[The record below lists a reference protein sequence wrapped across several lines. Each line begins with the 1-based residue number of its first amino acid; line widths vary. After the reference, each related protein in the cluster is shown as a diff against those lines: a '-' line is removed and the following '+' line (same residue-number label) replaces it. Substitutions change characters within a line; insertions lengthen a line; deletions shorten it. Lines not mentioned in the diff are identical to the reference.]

1 MTHTKPLAIILALA
15 GIIIWLAGIIIWLVY
30 LTWIAPISVKY
41 WQYKYIEALEEQ
53 IKQDKELDIYRIDMA
68 KRQVHDERTWNDTVI
83 WLESGESL
91 WIYEG
96 EKIMSIPD
104 TLDTLGVE

>member
-1 MTHTKPLAIILALA
+1 MTNKFLVIIV
-15 GIIIWLAGIIIWLVY
+15 IIFTGIIIWLVY

-53 IKQDKELDIYRIDMA
+53 IKQDKELDVYRIDMA